1 MSSEPS
7 DAADRAI
14 DVDDASRVAGKVIVV
29 TGAAS
34 GIGRALAEGFRG
46 DGAFVVGA
54 DRPQHRDAAAEAS
67 DLAIGI
73 DVRSAEDNER
83 LVAEAVAAGGR
94 LDAFVANAGVS
105 SFGRVED
112 QEWAHID
119 RVWQVNV
126 AGVLHA
132 MRVAIPVM
140 REQGSGRFVVTAS
153 RNGEQCPPKMMA
165 YNMSKAAAVA
175 AVRTLAHEL
184 VGTDILVNNLI
195 PGVSATG
202 IWGSA
207 DAPPGSRDPAEAYPT
222 ARALATLPTGGPS
235 GRTFFDGAEWPMY
248 DGFSA

>member
-1 MSSEPS
+1 MSSDIDEL
-7 DAADRAI
+7 RLI
-14 DVDDASRVAGKVIVV
+14 DVDDAAAVDGKVIVV

-34 GIGRALAEGFRG
+34 GIGRALAEGFRR

-54 DRPQHRDAAAEAS
+54 DRPHHREAAAEVC
-67 DLAIGI
+67 DLAVGI
-73 DVRSAEDNER
+73 DVRSAEDNQR

-112 QEWAHID
+112 QEWAHIE
-119 RVWQVNV
+119 RVIQINV
-126 AGVLHA
+126 DGVLHA
-132 MRVAIPVM
+132 MRAAVPVM
-140 REQGSGRFVVTAS
+140 RRQGTGRFVVTAS
-153 RNGEQCPPKMMA
+153 RNGEQCPPKLMA
-165 YNMSKAAAVA
+165 YNMSKAAVIA

-184 VGTDILVNNLI
+184 EGTDILVNNLI

-207 DAPPGSRDPAEAYPT
+207 DAPAGSRDPAEAYPT
-222 ARALATLPTGGPS
+222 ARALATLPVGGPA
-235 GRTFFDGAEWPMY
+235 GRTFFDGVEWPMY